1 MPTMTRAGYTPPKQ
15 EPPRAPKP
23 EPPRKKKKKGR
34 KKRGLNGAAIASL
47 VIFLLAASIGAGTI
61 YVYAQTR
68 PYQQAFVPGTIL
80 MGYPL
85 AGATREDAERLLD
98 AIAAE
103 HADTWQYDLV
113 CVDRTYTLTAQDVG
127 LAIDKEKTIA
137 QLWPAGHEGGMLTRY
152 RQVRHVER
160 DGLVLPYPV
169 LTYDLT
175 AVDALLARIR
185 ADVECGA
192 VDATVAY
199 TPGSA
204 APFAF
209 TDEQTGCA
217 LEVDP
222 EDVRSAVEQSVMK
235 LTPGSMTLEVTVIE
249 PQVYR
254 AVLESSISLRARVV
268 AQVTGGEAAVHNV
281 QLAARALNGVRV
293 DSGKT
298 LSFNE
303 AVGARTQES
312 GYLAAPEPAYGENV
326 SGVGGGVCQVST
338 ALYRAALL
346 SCIDVR
352 ERSAAAR
359 PVTYCDMGQEAAV
372 SDQGLDLTLYN
383 QTDAP
388 LFVSARVYEDNGATY
403 LEMMIIGEEL
413 GKRLRLNSLIDETGT
428 ITEPVYVR
436 DREGQ
441 YATYTDE
448 RVPVGAAL
456 AGYEVSVER
465 VTLDENGLEIAAE
478 IVSDS
483 VYEAV
488 PPTIYVGVQQRDEE

>member
-1 MPTMTRAGYTPPKQ
+1 MPTMTRAGYMPPKQ
-15 EPPRAPKP
+15 EPPKAPKP
-23 EPPRKKKKKGR
+23 KPPKKKKKGR
-34 KKRGLNGAAIASL
+34 RKHLSGAAVVSL
-47 VIFLLAASIGAGTI
+47 AIFLIAAAIGAGTM
-61 YVYAQTR
+61 YVYAQTQ
-68 PYQQAFVPGTIL
+68 PYRQAFLPGTIL

-85 AGATREDAERLLD
+85 AGATREDAERLMD
-98 AIAAE
+98 AIGAE
-103 HADTWQYDLV
+103 HVDTWRYDIV
-113 CVDRTYTLTAQDVG
+113 CMDRTYTLTAQDIG
-127 LAIDKEKTIA
+127 LGIDKEKTLA
-137 QLWPAGHEGGMLTRY
+137 LLWPAGHEGSMLTRY
-152 RQVRHVER
+152 LEMRRLAR
-160 DGLVLPYPV
+160 DGLVLPCPQ
-169 LTYDLT
+169 LIYDLT
-175 AVDALLARIR
+175 AVDELLARIR

-217 LEVDP
+217 LELDP
-222 EDVRSAVEQSVMK
+222 EEVRDAVEKSLMK
-235 LTPGSMTLEVTVIE
+235 LAPGSMTLEVTVIE

-254 AVLESSISLRARVV
+254 AVLENSISLRARVV
-268 AQVTGGEAAVHNV
+268 AQVTGGEAAMHNV
-281 QLAARALNGVRV
+281 QLAAQALCGLRV
-293 DSGKT
+293 DSGET
-298 LSFNE
+298 FSFNG

-346 SCIDVR
+346 GCVDVR

-359 PVTYCDMGQEAAV
+359 PVDYCDMGQEAAV

-388 LFVSARVYEDNGATY
+388 LFVNARVYEEDGAAY
-403 LEMMIIGEEL
+403 LEMTLIGEEL
-413 GKRLRLNSLIDETGT
+413 GRRFKLNSLIDETGT
-428 ITEPVYVR
+428 IEEPVYVR
-436 DREGQ
+436 DRDGQ

-448 RVPVGAAL
+448 RVPVGKAL
-456 AGYEVSVER
+456 AGYEASVER

-488 PPTIYVGVQQRDEE
+488 PPTIYVGVQERNAE

>member
-1 MPTMTRAGYTPPKQ
+1 MPTMTRAGYMPPKQ
-15 EPPRAPKP
+15 EPPKAPKP
-23 EPPRKKKKKGR
+23 KPPKKKKKGR
-34 KKRGLNGAAIASL
+34 RKHLSGAAVVSL
-47 VIFLLAASIGAGTI
+47 AIFLIAAAIGAGTM
-61 YVYAQTR
+61 YVYAQTQ
-68 PYQQAFVPGTIL
+68 PYRQAFLPGTIL

-85 AGATREDAERLLD
+85 SGATREDAERLMD
-98 AIAAE
+98 AIGAE
-103 HADTWQYDLV
+103 HVDTWRYDIV
-113 CVDRTYTLTAQDVG
+113 CMDRTYTLTAQDIG
-127 LAIDKEKTIA
+127 LGIDKEKTLA
-137 QLWPAGHEGGMLTRY
+137 LLWPAGHEGSMLTRY
-152 RQVRHVER
+152 LEMRRLAR
-160 DGLVLPYPV
+160 DGLVLPCPQ
-169 LTYDLT
+169 LIYDLT
-175 AVDALLARIR
+175 AVDELLARIR

-217 LEVDP
+217 LELDP
-222 EDVRSAVEQSVMK
+222 EEVRDAVEKSLMK
-235 LTPGSMTLEVTVIE
+235 LAPGSMTLEVTVIE

-254 AVLESSISLRARVV
+254 AVLENSISLRARVV
-268 AQVTGGEAAVHNV
+268 AQVTGGEAAMHNV
-281 QLAARALNGVRV
+281 QLAAQALCGLRV
-293 DSGKT
+293 DSGET
-298 LSFNE
+298 FSFNG

-346 SCIDVR
+346 GCVDVR

-359 PVTYCDMGQEAAV
+359 PVDYCDMGQEAAV

-388 LFVSARVYEDNGATY
+388 LFVNARVYEEDGAAY
-403 LEMMIIGEEL
+403 LEMTLIGEEL
-413 GKRLRLNSLIDETGT
+413 GRRFKLNSLIDETGT
-428 ITEPVYVR
+428 IEEPVYVR
-436 DREGQ
+436 DRDGQ

-448 RVPVGAAL
+448 RVPVGKAL
-456 AGYEVSVER
+456 AGYEASVER

-488 PPTIYVGVQQRDEE
+488 PPTIYVGVQERNAE

>member
-1 MPTMTRAGYTPPKQ
+1 
-15 EPPRAPKP
+15 
-23 EPPRKKKKKGR
+23 
-34 KKRGLNGAAIASL
+34 
-47 VIFLLAASIGAGTI
+47 
-61 YVYAQTR
+61 
-68 PYQQAFVPGTIL
+68 
-80 MGYPL
+80 
-85 AGATREDAERLLD
+85 
-98 AIAAE
+98 
-103 HADTWQYDLV
+103 
-113 CVDRTYTLTAQDVG
+113 
-127 LAIDKEKTIA
+127 
-137 QLWPAGHEGGMLTRY
+137 
-152 RQVRHVER
+152 
-160 DGLVLPYPV
+160 
-169 LTYDLT
+169 
-175 AVDALLARIR
+175 
-185 ADVECGA
+185 
-192 VDATVAY
+192 
-199 TPGSA
+199 
-204 APFAF
+204 
-209 TDEQTGCA
+209 
-217 LEVDP
+217 
-222 EDVRSAVEQSVMK
+222 MK

-281 QLAARALNGVRV
+281 RLAAQALNGVRV

-346 SCIDVR
+346 GCIDVR

-388 LFVSARVYEDNGATY
+388 LFVSARVYEDKDATY
-403 LEMMIIGEEL
+403 LEMMLIGEEL
-413 GKRLRLNSLIDETGT
+413 GRRVRLNSLIDETGT
-428 ITEPVYVR
+428 IEEPVYVR

-456 AGYEVSVER
+456 AGYAVSVER

-488 PPTIYVGVQQRDEE
+488 PPTIYVGVQQRDGE

>member
-15 EPPRAPKP
+15 EPKKAPRPKP
-23 EPPRKKKKKGR
+23 PKKKKKKGR
-34 KKRGLNGAAIASL
+34 RKGLSGAAVVSL
-47 VIFLLAASIGAGTI
+47 AIFLIAAAIGAGTLYI
-61 YVYAQTR
+61 YAQTQ
-68 PYQQAFVPGTIL
+68 PYRQAFVPGTIL

-98 AIAAE
+98 ALSAE
-103 HADTWQYDLV
+103 HVDTWRYDIV
-113 CVDRTYTLTAQDVG
+113 CMGKTYTLTAQDIG
-127 LAIDKEKTIA
+127 LGIDKDKTLSL
-137 QLWPAGHEGGMLTRY
+137 LWPAGHEGGMLTRY
-152 RQVRHVER
+152 LEMQRLAR
-160 DGLVLPYPV
+160 DGLVLPCPV

-175 AVDALLARIR
+175 AVDGLLARIR
-185 ADVECGA
+185 ADVECEA

-204 APFAF
+204 TPFAF
-209 TDEQTGCA
+209 TEEKNGFA
-217 LEVDP
+217 LDVDG
-222 EDVRSAVEQSVMK
+222 VCFAVEQDLMK
-235 LTPGSMTLEVTVIE
+235 LASGSVTLEPQVLE
-249 PQVYR
+249 PQVYQ
-254 AVLESSISLRARVV
+254 AVLESAISLRARVV
-268 AQVTGGEAAVHNV
+268 TQVTGGEAAVHNV
-281 QLAARALNGVRV
+281 QLAAQALCGLRV

-303 AVGARTQES
+303 AVGARTQEN
-312 GYLAAPEPAYGENV
+312 GYLIAPEPAYGEDV

-346 SCIDVR
+346 GCIDVR
-352 ERSAAAR
+352 ERNAAAR
-359 PVTYCDMGQEAAV
+359 PVAYCDMGQEAAV
-372 SDQGLDLTLYN
+372 SDQGLDLVIGN

-388 LFVSARVYEDNGATY
+388 LFVNARVYEEDGAAY
-403 LEMMIIGEEL
+403 LEMTLIGEEL
-413 GKRLRLNSLIDETGT
+413 GRRLRLNSLIDETGT
-428 ITEPVYVR
+428 IEEPVYVR
-436 DREGQ
+436 DREGK

-448 RVPVGAAL
+448 RVPVGKAL

-465 VTLDENGLEIAAE
+465 VTLDEGGLEIAAE